1 MSSKKMKVAF
11 GCHLIAMSIVAAF
24 GLAYLLPGEF
34 MPHHAVAIGM
44 SWEAVSAPLQ
54 FLILGLMRAVGVA
67 CLAVFALALFI
78 LLVPFRQGA
87 VWARWALPAGGL
99 LLAAG
104 SLYPMVFLAMNTP
117 AKPLWMGPAAG
128 AVLILAGLVLSLVDL
143 IEARKRT
150 SA

>member
-1 MSSKKMKVAF
+1 MSKKMKVAF
-11 GCHLIAMSIVAAF
+11 ACHLIAMSIVAGF

-34 MPHHAVAIGM
+34 MPHHAVATGM
-44 SWEAVSAPLQ
+44 SWDTVSAPLQ
-54 FLILGLMRAVGVA
+54 ILILGLMRAVGIA

-99 LLAAG
+99 LLAVG
-104 SLYPMVFLAMNTP
+104 RLYPVVFLALHTR

-128 AVLILAGLVLSLVDL
+128 ALLILAGLVLSLLDL
-143 IEARKRT
+143 LEARTEK
-150 SA
+150 